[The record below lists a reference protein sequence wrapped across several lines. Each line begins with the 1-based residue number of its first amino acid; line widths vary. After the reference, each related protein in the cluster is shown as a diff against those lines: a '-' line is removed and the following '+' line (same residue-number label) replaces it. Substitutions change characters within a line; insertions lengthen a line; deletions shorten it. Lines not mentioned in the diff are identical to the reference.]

1 LRHRPERI
9 GLELGPGG
17 WVEVDALLGAC
28 ARQRFPISRVELAV
42 DASAMRRD
50 GWEFYRSGNGVW
62 LVEHVPPRY
71 LSRRPEV

>member
-1 LRHRPERI
+1 MTRPI
-9 GLELGPGG
+9 
-17 WVEVDALLGAC
+17 V
-28 ARQRFPISRVELAV
+28 LAV

-71 LSRRPEV
+71 LSRLRSGV